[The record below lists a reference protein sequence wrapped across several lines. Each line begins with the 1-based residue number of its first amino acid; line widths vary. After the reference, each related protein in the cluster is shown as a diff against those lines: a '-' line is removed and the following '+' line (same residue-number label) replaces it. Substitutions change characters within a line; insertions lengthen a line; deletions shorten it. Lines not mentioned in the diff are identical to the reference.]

1 VSDLIPREIRDPGHS
16 ARERAREAERLVREA
31 ETRQSRAVQ
40 EAAAEAARR
49 RHRARGFRSTILSQ
63 LVDPGTAAPGL
74 QTTLGS

>member
-1 VSDLIPREIRDPGHS
+1 VSDLVPREIRNPFAS
-16 ARERAREAERLVREA
+16 AREAEREA
-31 ETRQSRAVQ
+31 RRLAESATRQDRAVQ

-49 RHRARGFRSTILSQ
+49 RSRARGFRSTILSQ